1 MRRQLGALPLL
12 ALWALPL
19 AAALA
24 AAVFSGIDPAAWI
37 AVFAHPQLW
46 HGLLL
51 SLFTGLASTALALL
65 SALIIVAGFY
75 RSSAWNKLQGAA
87 AAGMALPH
95 LAFATGLGFLIMP
108 SGFLTRLLVG
118 GDAPPHWVTAQ
129 DPYGLSLLVSLALKE
144 IPFLFAMIW
153 SQLAQG
159 DMAASLDGQWRS
171 AQSLGHGA
179 GSIWLRVIQ
188 PQILRRLLW
197 PLVIVFT
204 YGAAVVD
211 MALVI
216 GPTQPP
222 PFAVVIWHDLNH
234 AETAINA
241 RGLAGAIFLTLVL
254 MCVAALAALGAKLA
268 SRSARGFLTA
278 GPSPGE
284 APTILATVNVA
295 IVAVVF
301 LTVMALLAIMS
312 LAPRWPYPALWPS
325 VFSFNAWGLL
335 IASSSALWLSLGL
348 GLATSLTALGLIV
361 LWYETQSPRYDRW
374 LLGLAAL
381 SLALPQILLASGQYR
396 LLLDVG
402 LTGGL
407 AGLFVVHLAPVLAY
421 AAVVLTKPYRS
432 LDPRYITVAA
442 SLAATPLRRWWLV
455 KLPLLKG
462 PLLMAAAVGFSV
474 SLVQYVPA
482 QLAAAGRF
490 ETLPMAAVTL
500 SSGGSRSLSA
510 AFAMAL
516 AVPPLFAFLFAALA
530 GRPRW
535 R

>member
-1 MRRQLGALPLL
+1 MRQPLGALPLL

-24 AAVFSGIDPAAWI
+24 AAVFSGIDRAAWVAI
-37 AVFAHPQLW
+37 FAHPQLW
-46 HGLLL
+46 HGLWL
-51 SLFTGLASTALALL
+51 SLFTGFFSTASALL
-65 SALIIVAGFY
+65 SALIIAAGFY
-75 RSSAWNKLQGAA
+75 RSALWNKLQGAA

-95 LAFATGLGFLIMP
+95 LAFATGFGFLIMP
-108 SGFLTRLLVG
+108 SGLLTRLLVG
-118 GDAPPHWVTAQ
+118 GGAPPQWVTAQ
-129 DPYGLSLLVSLALKE
+129 DPYGLSLLVALALKE

-159 DMAASLDGQWRS
+159 DLAASLGGQWRS

-188 PQILRRLLW
+188 PQILSRLLW

-204 YGAAVVD
+204 YGASVVD

-222 PFAVVIWHDLNH
+222 PFAVVVWHDLNH

-241 RGLAGAIFLTLVL
+241 RGQAGAIFLTMVL
-254 MCVAALAALGAKLA
+254 IGVTVLAAFGTKLA
-268 SRSARGFLTA
+268 RLLARGFLTA
-278 GPSPGE
+278 GPSPRH
-284 APTILATVNVA
+284 APFILATMNLA
-295 IVAVVF
+295 IVASVF
-301 LTVMALLAIMS
+301 AAVMVLLAVMS
-312 LAPRWPYPALWPS
+312 LVPRWPYPALWPT
-325 VFSFNAWGLL
+325 VFSFSAWGLL

-348 GLATSLTALGLIV
+348 GLLTSAVALGLAV
-361 LWYETQSPRYDRW
+361 LWYETQSPRLDRW

-381 SLALPQILLASGQYR
+381 SLALPQILLVSGQYR
-396 LLLDVG
+396 LLLYFG
-402 LTGGL
+402 LTGSL
-407 AGLFVVHLAPVLAY
+407 PGLFAVHLAPVLAY
-421 AAVVLTKPYRS
+421 VAVVLTRSYRS
-432 LDPRYITVAA
+432 LDPRYIAVAA
-442 SLAATPLRRWWLV
+442 SLSATPLRRWWAV

-462 PLLMAAAVGFSV
+462 PLLTAAAVGFSV
-474 SLVQYVPA
+474 SMVQYVPA

-500 SSGGSRSLSA
+500 SSGGNRALSA
-510 AFAMAL
+510 AFAAAL
-516 AVPPLFAFLFAALA
+516 ALPPLLAFLFATLA